1 MQFHCIWWRLAAACV
16 SFNLQFK
23 VQMQDFKLKMWREK
37 VMTSV
42 FCTTAMWL
50 PGKVENVWNS
60 AWKMGEYKIQ
70 HQPSYTRISIR
81 EVMQHQTFSYMT
93 LPTFLSLNIWGVEIG
108 ISARLLNNLIVFLM
122 VVLRAGDE
130 RMVGWG
136 HHWVE
141 ENKTIFHVRLC

>member
-1 MQFHCIWWRLAAACV
+1 MLDKDNAISLHMMKTAACV

-60 AWKMGEYKIQ
+60 A
-70 HQPSYTRISIR
+70 
-81 EVMQHQTFSYMT
+81 
-93 LPTFLSLNIWGVEIG
+93 
-108 ISARLLNNLIVFLM
+108 
-122 VVLRAGDE
+122 
-130 RMVGWG
+130 
-136 HHWVE
+136 
-141 ENKTIFHVRLC
+141 